1 MTIREKIKAAAGKL
15 GENIEA
21 DAAAAEGRTEQ
32 SQMNE
37 FAEERRRSIIQRARG
52 VLKSSSDPKARAQAK
67 AILARAEPAT
77 GAGQVDSRKKSR
89 TQRMFERAERVATI
103 APPVETSVDTT
114 PDPYAM
120 WAFASAAP
128 DPAAQ
133 ADETPGGTPGEP
145 AFGGLNAA
153 ISVEGVGSMAE
164 INTDGLLMSANDDPD
179 WEDNPDHLDT
189 PEEVRDDLRD
199 SGLNPMN
206 VGTEAEATFGHF
218 LVHGF
223 ADDEELGGRSAA
235 QLEAEHDLTV
245 QAMRDFGVG
254 HHSPLDR
261 SDIAEDP
268 FGFDD
273 AWGLSWGDD

>member
-1 MTIREKIKAAAGKL
+1 MAIRDKIKAAVGTL
-15 GENIEA
+15 GENIES
-21 DAAAAEGRTEQ
+21 DAAAAERRTEQ
-32 SQMNE
+32 TQMNE
-37 FAEERRRSIIQRARG
+37 FAEEQRRSIIQRARS
-52 VLKSSSDPKARAQAK
+52 VLKSSNDAEARARAK

-89 TQRMFERAERVATI
+89 TQRMFERAEKVATI
-103 APPVETSVDTT
+103 APPVETTIDTT

-133 ADETPGGTPGEP
+133 ADETPGGTAAEP

-164 INTDGLLMSANDDPD
+164 INTDGLLMGENNDPD
-179 WEDNPDHLDT
+179 WENNPDHLDT
-189 PEEVRDDLRD
+189 PEEVREDLLE

-223 ADDEELGGRSAA
+223 ADDEDFGGRSPA

-245 QAMRDFGVG
+245 QAMADFGVG
-254 HHSPLDR
+254 HRSPLDR
-261 SDIAEDP
+261 SDIGESP
-268 FGFDD
+268 FDFDD
-273 AWGLSWGDD
+273 DWGLSWGDD